1 MAQRK
6 IWGRAAVN
14 FLGPSRVRTEI
25 SIGMIT
31 FPLSA
36 AHFSLFSA
44 AQRTCPGSRLVG

>member
-14 FLGPSRVRTEI
+14 FLGSSRVRTDV

-36 AHFSLFSA
+36 THFSLSSA
-44 AQRTCPGSRLVG
+44 EQRTCPGSRLVG